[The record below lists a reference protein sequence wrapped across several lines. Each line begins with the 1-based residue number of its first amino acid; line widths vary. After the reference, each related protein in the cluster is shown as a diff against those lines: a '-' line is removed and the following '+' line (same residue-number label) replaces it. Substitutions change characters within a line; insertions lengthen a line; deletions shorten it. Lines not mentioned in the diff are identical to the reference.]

1 MLIVIAA
8 AGFLLAQTA
17 AAPPPA
23 QAQAP
28 AGQPAQA
35 AKPEKPKKPKLIC
48 EEETRADSF
57 ISKKVCRT
65 PEQIEAE
72 RRNSRDEADAVQDRQ
87 RYCTGPAC

>member
-1 MLIVIAA
+1 MLIAIAA
-8 AGFLLAQTA
+8 AGLLLAQA
-17 AAPPPA
+17 AAPATPA
-23 QAQAP
+23 SAP
-28 AGQPAQA
+28 AA
-35 AKPEKPKKPKLIC
+35 ATSKPEKPKKPKLIC